1 MMPGMD
7 GFELART
14 IKSEPAIASVP
25 MVLLTSF
32 GQRGDGA
39 TAREA
44 GIAAYL
50 TKPVRQSQLFDCLA
64 NVVNQTSSSAD
75 PAGSAKLVTKHT
87 PGRGNTHVKQTD
99 PGG

>member
-1 MMPGMD
+1 MD

-14 IKSEPAIASVP
+14 IKSEPALAHARL
-25 MVLLTSF
+25 VLLTSF

-39 TAREA
+39 TAHEA

-64 NVVNQTSSSAD
+64 NVVSQTTLLEEATPGGENS
-75 PAGSAKLVTKHT
+75 LVTNILLQRQN
-87 PGRGNTHVKQTD
+87 PCQTN
-99 PGG
+99 